1 MFLSVVI
8 SHTHTHTQCLC
19 ISLSVGIKHACFSFV
34 LFVDVVHTDML
45 TVSFVYGA
53 CLWGW
58 HCYCVSCFV
67 KVSPIISIC
76 LSHKSLVGDVVT
88 YRPIIIIICD
98 FWIFLYL
105 HVCFFLPTTASCFK
119 CHIDWQYHSTFAIVT
134 SACLQCLCNHFFC
147 YFHIN
152 LIFRV
157 YNF

>member
-8 SHTHTHTQCLC
+8 PHTHTHTQCLC

-45 TVSFVYGA
+45 WVLCRELVSEVGIATVSA
-53 CLWGW
+53 AL
-58 HCYCVSCFV
+58 S
-67 KVSPIISIC
+67 KSIISIC

-105 HVCFFLPTTASCFK
+105 HLCFFLPTTASCFK
-119 CHIDWQYHSTFAIVT
+119 CHIDWQYHSTFATVT